1 MLLITPTD
9 VIAYSVFDAVKERP
23 APLLEQDILEA
34 EIEIESIVGHD
45 FSEVALLPDK
55 VRLAL
60 LKMAQFYAL
69 INSDESIV
77 KGYISEKIGDYSYTL
92 ANGQTIRKPDIK
104 SLLKEFIKAEPTDS
118 GGIQLRLRAL

>member
-1 MLLITPTD
+1 MLITPAD

-23 APLLEQDILEA
+23 ASLLEQDILEA
-34 EIEIESIVGHD
+34 EIEIESIVGHN
-45 FSEVALLPDK
+45 FSEAAPLPGK
-55 VRLAL
+55 AKLAL

-77 KGYISEKIGDYSYTL
+77 KGYTSEKIGDYSYTL

-104 SLLKEFIKAEPTDS
+104 GLLKEFIKSEPTDRS
-118 GGIQLRLRAL
+118 GVQMRLRVL